1 MRSGT
6 TGSVTPF
13 AAWRISLS
21 TVFVLT
27 RSTRLMPRML
37 EPLMVI
43 GSTSDRTPAKSRLI
57 GVVSDKLPLAIFAP
71 IALFVLRGYAILFH
85 VQR

>member
-1 MRSGT
+1 
-6 TGSVTPF
+6 
-13 AAWRISLS
+13 
-21 TVFVLT
+21 
-27 RSTRLMPRML
+27 
-37 EPLMVI
+37 MVI